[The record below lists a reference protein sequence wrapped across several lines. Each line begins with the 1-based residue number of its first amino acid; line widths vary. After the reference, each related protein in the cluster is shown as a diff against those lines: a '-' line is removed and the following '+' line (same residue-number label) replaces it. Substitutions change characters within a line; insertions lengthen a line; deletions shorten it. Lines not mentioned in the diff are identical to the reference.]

1 MTLHHGFQS
10 MHHVVPM
17 LPRRIETEN
26 TLQSIQK
33 FRSRSLANAYGT
45 IALNVGMSSDGNY
58 ACAWPADI
66 SAQQKQIHE
75 LLHVL
80 GSAKVLSHPHA
91 IAGHHAI
98 GLKVDFGRLFE
109 LRLRETGLPLN
120 FRPRCSAEVLAEG
133 VKPGR
138 VTFDEID
145 IQYARLIIAK
155 RTILGLDRGFH
166 HALERGDI
174 AANFHLVVMRG
185 NRRGSHGRHLDQVL
199 RGLKAFKCSLMQWI
213 EDDDA
218 RTAPRGIA
226 EFRHHPRA
234 IGAGILPE

>member
-1 MTLHHGFQS
+1 MTPHHGFQS
-10 MHHVVPM
+10 MHYVVPM
-17 LPRRIETEN
+17 LPRRIEAESP
-26 TLQSIQK
+26 LQSIQE
-33 FRSRSLANAYGT
+33 FGGRSLANAYGT
-45 IALNVGMSSDGNY
+45 IALHVGMSSHGNY

-66 SAQQKQIHE
+66 STQQKQIHE

-80 GSAKVLSHPHA
+80 GSAKVLSDPHA

-98 GLKVDFGRLFE
+98 GLKVDFGRLLE
-109 LRLRETGLPLN
+109 LRLRKTGLSLY

-145 IQYARLIIAK
+145 IQHARLIIAK

-174 AANFHLVVMRG
+174 AANFDLVVMRV
-185 NRRGSHGRHLDQVL
+185 NRGGSHGRHLDQIL
-199 RGLKAFKCSLMQWI
+199 RGLEAF
-213 EDDDA
+213 
-218 RTAPRGIA
+218 
-226 EFRHHPRA
+226 
-234 IGAGILPE
+234 